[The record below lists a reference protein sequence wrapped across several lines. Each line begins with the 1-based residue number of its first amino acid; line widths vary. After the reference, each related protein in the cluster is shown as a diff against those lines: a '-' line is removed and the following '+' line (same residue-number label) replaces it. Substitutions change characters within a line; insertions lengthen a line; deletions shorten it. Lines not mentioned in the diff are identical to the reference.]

1 MLLSGTYSEANMATV
16 IGGDLERREL
26 PVVALLFA
34 VVAVTFGFILFRS
47 PLMYGI
53 DGPYYLIQVKS
64 ILDTGT
70 MSYVDP
76 TFCFYFFALLSAV
89 IGDPTAAIKLGTIL
103 FCALTVIPAYLTGK
117 RLTSSKPA
125 AVASVVVCSLSAGLI
140 ALGGEFVK
148 NAVGSFFLLSLVY
161 LCLRILKGD
170 DTKATK
176 VAAAAAFGLTALTHI
191 LDLGLAV
198 LFLILL
204 STASFAMNV
213 NRKGF
218 LAFSLPLLGGSVLI
232 GAAAYFAYSG
242 YTIDI
247 GKGFSFV
254 NDFLESLAN
263 YDTNFRMILGQGLPQ
278 YLSIGAGVVSLVLLW
293 RKGRVSDA
301 ILVGCSTTVL
311 LLLNL
316 PFVPRD
322 WAWRFTLM
330 SFVPM
335 SHVLAALIGLIGEKD
350 IQWGI
355 TALLALLFLVTQ
367 TLPGSEKVGPT
378 ITPQGYND
386 LVQMSQYVPPHSRV
400 ASRVGD
406 RYWVEYVLDS
416 QAIKPPS
423 PGEQLSNPVYFIL
436 GREDPLPPPSS
447 VLLYRGVTLSLY
459 VVPPRVRL

>member
-1 MLLSGTYSEANMATV
+1 MATV
-16 IGGDLERREL
+16 VAGDLERSEL
-26 PVVALLFA
+26 PLVALLLA
-34 VVAVTFGFILFRS
+34 VVAVTFGLILFRS

-53 DGPYYLIQVKS
+53 DGPYYLIQVES

-76 TFCFYFFALLSAV
+76 PFCFYFFALLSAV
-89 IGDPTAAIKLGTIL
+89 VGDPTTAIKLGTIL
-103 FCALTVIPAYLTGK
+103 FCALTVVPAYLTGK

-125 AVASVVVCSLSAGLI
+125 AAASVVVCSLSPGLI
-140 ALGGEFVK
+140 ALSGEFVK
-148 NAVGSFFLLSLVY
+148 NAVGSFFLLSFVY

-176 VAAAAAFGLTALTHI
+176 VAAVAAFGLAALTHI

-204 STASFAMNV
+204 SIASFAMNV

-218 LAFSLPLLGGSVLI
+218 LAFSLPLLGCSVLI
-232 GAAAYFAYSG
+232 CAAAYFAYSG

-254 NDFLESLAN
+254 SDFLESLAN
-263 YDTNFRMILGQGLPQ
+263 YDDPSLRMIIGRGLPQ
-278 YLSIGAGVVSLVLLW
+278 YLSIGAGFVSLVLLW

-301 ILVGCSTTVL
+301 ILVACSTTVL
-311 LLLNL
+311 FLLNL

-322 WAWRFTLM
+322 WAWRFSLM

-400 ASRVGD
+400 ASRVGG

-416 QAIKPPS
+416 QAFKPPS
-423 PGEQLSNPVYFIL
+423 PGEQLSNPAYFIL

-459 VVPPRVRL
+459 AVPPRVRL